1 MESLLT
7 KIQSSFSKWS
17 DSFWNILPNLCIS
30 VLIFIALVFLAKFL
44 KRFYLKLHRRIMFK
58 RYGKTELSSSEKR
71 TPLII
76 AGIIYIIPIIIGFL
90 IVVES
95 LQLGGLFT
103 KLLTGVGVIGIILGV
118 ALQGMASSLFAS
130 FLLSIERPFNIGDE
144 VILNNIMGRVMDIG
158 FISTKLL
165 SLSGEIVFVPNQ
177 IIFSQPFTNLN
188 ASGKRRIIV
197 NLGLSY
203 DMELPLAK
211 EKTIETI
218 SRLSFVEKEDPIDV
232 HYTQVSASTY
242 DYTVRFWIDIKNIG
256 FLEAR
261 SEAIMALKK
270 CYDEQGIDLAYST
283 ITLDFSSPTLSRL
296 QSVIAPKKV

>member
-1 MESLLT
+1 
-7 KIQSSFSKWS
+7 
-17 DSFWNILPNLCIS
+17 
-30 VLIFIALVFLAKFL
+30 
-44 KRFYLKLHRRIMFK
+44 
-58 RYGKTELSSSEKR
+58 
-71 TPLII
+71 
-76 AGIIYIIPIIIGFL
+76 
-90 IVVES
+90 
-95 LQLGGLFT
+95 
-103 KLLTGVGVIGIILGV
+103 
-118 ALQGMASSLFAS
+118 
-130 FLLSIERPFNIGDE
+130 
-144 VILNNIMGRVMDIG
+144 MDIG

-165 SLSGEIVFVPNQ
+165 SLTGEIVFIPNQ

-188 ASGKRRIIV
+188 ASGKRRVIV

-218 SRLSFVEKEDPIDV
+218 AQLSFVEKEDPIDV

-242 DYTVRFWIDIKNIG
+242 DYAVRFWIDIKNIG

-296 QSVIAPKKV
+296 QSVIDPKKT